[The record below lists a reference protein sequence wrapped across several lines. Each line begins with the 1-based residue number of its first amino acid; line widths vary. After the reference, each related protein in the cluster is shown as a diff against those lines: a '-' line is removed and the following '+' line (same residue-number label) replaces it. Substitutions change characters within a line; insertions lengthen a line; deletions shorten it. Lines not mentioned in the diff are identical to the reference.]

1 MEQRGTRR
9 LFWVTE
15 AAKHKISVPRAVGLY
30 AKRLRRS
37 ELKKLM
43 KAEG

>member
-1 MEQRGTRR
+1 MGQRGTKR

-15 AAKHKISVPRAVGLY
+15 AAKHKILVTRVVGLC
-30 AKRLRRS
+30 AKGLRRS

-43 KAEG
+43 KAKG